1 MAAVGSVPSPRHFF
15 REKGEVYAPGL
26 TLGLEESEDVVLTD
40 RALDVPVSAGVLDRG
55 QSCLFSSSFSLF
67 RAVQHTFQ
75 DAPTD
80 RTMERDWSS
89 MNSTR
94 TWVTPPRDPVRPS
107 TFVTFASLTLVL
119 VEASC

>member
-1 MAAVGSVPSPRHFF
+1 MYV
-15 REKGEVYAPGL
+15 PGL

-40 RALDVPVSAGVLDRG
+40 RALDVPVSAGSRAASVLALSLLSLASIDPLPPPRG
-55 QSCLFSSSFSLF
+55 AQ
-67 RAVQHTFQ
+67 
-75 DAPTD
+75 TD

>member
-1 MAAVGSVPSPRHFF
+1 
-15 REKGEVYAPGL
+15 
-26 TLGLEESEDVVLTD
+26 
-40 RALDVPVSAGVLDRG
+40 
-55 QSCLFSSSFSLF
+55 
-67 RAVQHTFQ
+67 
-75 DAPTD
+75 
-80 RTMERDWSS
+80 MERDWSS